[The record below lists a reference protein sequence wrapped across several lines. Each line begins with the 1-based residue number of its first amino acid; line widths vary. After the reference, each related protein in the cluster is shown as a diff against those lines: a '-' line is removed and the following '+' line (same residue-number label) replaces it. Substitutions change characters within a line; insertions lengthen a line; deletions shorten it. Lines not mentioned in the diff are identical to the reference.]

1 MRFIT
6 AILLLVAATVARANE
21 PLVSLDYS
29 HSRRI
34 PNSHVQ
40 ITVDSH
46 GVLAVATESR
56 GKDKVARKIQLTPVK
71 LQELKK
77 ELEEVDWK
85 RVSADKVKGLDGTSV
100 QLSYGKQ
107 SASLWSPDYDSKKR
121 GLSRIQKII
130 ESIFDLSGLDRTGM
144 PK

>member
-21 PLVSLDYS
+21 SLVSLDYF
-29 HSRRI
+29 HAMRI

-130 ESIFDLSGLDRTGM
+130 ESVFDLSGLDRTGM